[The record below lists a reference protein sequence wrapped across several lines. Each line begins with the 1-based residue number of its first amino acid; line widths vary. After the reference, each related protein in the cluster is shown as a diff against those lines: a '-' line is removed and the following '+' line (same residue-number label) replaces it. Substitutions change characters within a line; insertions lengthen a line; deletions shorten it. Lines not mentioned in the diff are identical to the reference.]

1 MKQNPK
7 NNAARFVQIVLSQDG
22 KLSQEW
28 STEYKMFMSLHILL
42 RLSHFN

>member
-22 KLSQEW
+22 KLSQE
-28 STEYKMFMSLHILL
+28 
-42 RLSHFN
+42 